1 MAKIGYARVS
11 THEQNLDLQL
21 SALRAASCD
30 EIFVEKASGVR
41 ERPELK
47 NALAYLRKGDTL
59 VVYKFDRIG
68 RSLKDLINIFSDLQK
83 RDIGLVSIQD
93 NINASSASG
102 RLMLHIF
109 AALAEFE
116 RDLIIDRCQAGRK
129 EAMKRGVK
137 FGRPKKN
144 KESKTKAC
152 AALYKSGI
160 GIKDIMGQLNIK
172 SKSTL
177 YRYLKIEGVNIFRN
191 K

>member
-1 MAKIGYARVS
+1 MAA
-11 THEQNLDLQL
+11 LQ
-21 SALRAASCD
+21 AANCD
-30 EIFVEKASGVR
+30 ETFVEKVSGVK
-41 ERPELK
+41 ERPELRK
-47 NALAYLRKGDTL
+47 ALAYLRKGDTL

-83 RDIGLVSIQD
+83 RDIGIVSIQD
-93 NINASSASG
+93 NIDASSASG

-116 RDLIIDRCQAGRK
+116 RDLIIDRCQGGRK
-129 EAMKRGVK
+129 EARKRGVK
-137 FGRPKKN
+137 FGRPKKK

-160 GIKDIMGQLNIK
+160 GIKDIMEQLNIK

-177 YRYLKIEGVNIFRN
+177 YRYLRMEGVNISRN